1 MSPCNLA
8 VTIQKAAV
16 LPSHLLALLTPEA
29 VEKVVT
35 AYLSSHA
42 EYKNYQP
49 LRSRISGES
58 VIFHLGSLSYRV
70 TITGGC
76 VALNFPRYNQDKA
89 ATLSEELTQL
99 LAQAADVLFAQQVK
113 STLTKKFGR
122 VKQTTA
128 TVKDAAEEPQKV
140 TVFTLD
146 IQV

>member
-42 EYKNYQP
+42 EYKHYQP

-70 TITGGC
+70 TITGGS
-76 VALNFPRYNQDKA
+76 VALNFPRYNQDNA

-99 LAQAADVLFAQQVK
+99 LSQADVLFAQQVK